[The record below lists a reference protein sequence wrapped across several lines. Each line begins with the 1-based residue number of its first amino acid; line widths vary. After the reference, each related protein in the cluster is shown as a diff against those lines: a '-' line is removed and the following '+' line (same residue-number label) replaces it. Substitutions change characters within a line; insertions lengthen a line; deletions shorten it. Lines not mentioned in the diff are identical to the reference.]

1 MNAPAPCRNSA
12 DTPGRGRS
20 RPRRYGPGPL
30 VRLEIYRRILLFSL
44 RAFVTSKA
52 RTLSVILAV
61 ALGIAALTIIE
72 AALDAASVKADA
84 LVSEFGPD
92 SIFIAGGNSV
102 EVPLG
107 KRPKTLTMRDIAAIR
122 RTVAEVR
129 RVEPFLLLEN
139 LPARAGDRR
148 HEVAS
153 IVGASDTYQ
162 DVWNWK
168 LQAGRDFTRQ
178 DIDRN
183 AKICLIGTIAAGRLF
198 GDRSPVG
205 RILELNGIP
214 LVVVGVLSARDV
226 VASGAEQ
233 DDRIVLPY
241 TTMVGRFNL
250 NPAHVDGIR
259 VKYASTQGMTEKSAM
274 LKNFMRHTHNLP
286 EGAADDFMVV
296 SPLDILRFVSFL
308 KGGFLLFL
316 GLTAAVCLL
325 VSGFILANLFYLS
338 IEERTVE
345 IGLQKAL
352 GARTRH
358 IFMQFIFEITQLTTC
373 GALAGLLLG
382 ALIGIALNQLNLLE
396 LQLSPRLFVTAVLAA
411 TSVALVFGLRPALA
425 AARLEPAAAL
435 KGGEA

>member
-1 MNAPAPCRNSA
+1 MSA
-12 DTPGRGRS
+12 RTSSSSWAARATTALARALWPTHRVTS
-20 RPRRYGPGPL
+20 
-30 VRLEIYRRILLFSL
+30 LETYRRILLFSL
-44 RAFVTSKA
+44 RAFVTCKV
-52 RTLSVILAV
+52 RTVSVILAV

-92 SIFIAGGNSV
+92 SIFVAGGNSV

-107 KRPKTLTMRDIAAIR
+107 KRPKTLTMRDIASIQ
-122 RTVAEVR
+122 RTMAEVR
-129 RVEPFLLLEN
+129 RTEPFLLLEN
-139 LPARAGDRR
+139 LPARAGEKR

-168 LQAGRDFTRQ
+168 LQTGRDFTRQ
-178 DIDRN
+178 DIERN
-183 AKICLIGTIAAGRLF
+183 AKICLIGTIAAAKLF
-198 GDRSPVG
+198 GDQSPVG

-233 DDRIVLPY
+233 DDRVVLPY
-241 TTMVGRFNL
+241 TTMISRFNL
-250 NPAHVDGIR
+250 NPNHVDGIR
-259 VKYASTQGMTEKSAM
+259 VKYISTLNMAERSAQ
-274 LKNFMRHTHNLP
+274 LKAFMRHIHNLP
-286 EGAADDFMVV
+286 EGTADDFMVV

-338 IEERTVE
+338 IEERTVD

-352 GARTRH
+352 GARNRH
-358 IFMQFIFEITQLTTC
+358 IFIQFFFEITQLTTC
-373 GALAGLLLG
+373 GALTGLILG
-382 ALIGIALNQLNLLE
+382 ALIGLALNQLNLLD
-396 LQLSPRLFVTAVLAA
+396 LQLSPKLFFTAVAGA
-411 TSVALVFGLRPALA
+411 TSVALVFGLRPSLS
-425 AARLEPAAAL
+425 AARLEPVAAL